1 MARLYSVTT
10 GIGTPIALSAATAKT
25 VIELTAGSTIQ
36 ADIVQAAVSFD
47 ASTPAAA
54 IKVELV
60 RYTATGTGTAYTPL
74 KYNAAAQA
82 LASVVTAKTNDTVEP
97 STPTVVEC
105 WYVPNTAGQF
115 WQLPLGREIA
125 LPASTTIGLRIT
137 SAAAV
142 NCAANLLFEE

>member
-1 MARLYSVTT
+1 MAEEYSVTT

-25 VIELTAGSTIQ
+25 VVEVAAGST
-36 ADIVQAAVSFD
+36 ATARLVQAAVSFD
-47 ASTPAAA
+47 AATPAAG

-60 RYTATGTGTAYTPL
+60 RYATTGTGTTYTPL
-74 KYNAAAQA
+74 KYNGEAQNRAA
-82 LASVVTAKTNDTVEP
+82 LCTAKVNDTVEP

-105 WYVPNTAGQF
+105 WYIPNTAGQF
-115 WQLPLGREIA
+115 WQLPLGRECYI
-125 LPASTTIGLRIT
+125 PSSTLLGIRIT